1 MTTSYTD
8 GGCGPVTK
16 VRVRIAQAIGEVMFN
31 TGLIFCAGV
40 PIAVLPWERSPHGE
54 SRAVT
59 VPLDPQHLHKTD
71 WPEAEYLY
79 ELSIEDPRTEVSVS
93 KIGAGRLQ
101 LVEPSSELIPDDG
114 ISRCHPCLRQFE
126 IW

>member
-16 VRVRIAQAIGEVMFN
+16 VGVRIAQAIGEVMFN

-40 PIAVLPWERSPHGE
+40 PIAVFPWERSPHGE

-59 VPLDPQHLHKTD
+59 VPLDPQHLHKT
-71 WPEAEYLY
+71 YLAGGRVP
-79 ELSIEDPRTEVSVS
+79 LRAFHRRPSHRSVRFQNWGREIA
-93 KIGAGRLQ
+93 IGGAIL
-101 LVEPSSELIPDDG
+101 
-114 ISRCHPCLRQFE
+114 
-126 IW
+126 